1 MRDLADY
8 FSCQAV
14 AKIPVCLENRGGPSS
29 PEAKTCTLD
38 LPLVK
43 PRIIPRSFY
52 GRSPDAVARGLLG
65 KLLLHRWEGHRLM
78 GRILETEAY
87 GGQDDPA
94 SHAYGGISPF
104 NEVLFGPPG
113 FSDVYLI
120 YGLHYCMNVSCRPA
134 GEPGGILIRALKPVE
149 GRDFMARL
157 RGLPEGSSDKL
168 LAGGPGR
175 VCKALGINRIADH
188 GVDVTKSSS
197 NLQFLDDGYRPED
210 IAVTSRI
217 GIKKAIDLPLRFLIS
232 EKQR

>member
-14 AKIPVCLENRGGPSS
+14 AKIPVCLENREGPSS

-94 SHAYGGISPF
+94 SRRARCGEFRRQLDQRPGENIGEHAIGG
-104 NEVLFGPPG
+104 G
-113 FSDVYLI
+113 
-120 YGLHYCMNVSCRPA
+120 
-134 GEPGGILIRALKPVE
+134 
-149 GRDFMARL
+149 
-157 RGLPEGSSDKL
+157 
-168 LAGGPGR
+168 
-175 VCKALGINRIADH
+175 
-188 GVDVTKSSS
+188 
-197 NLQFLDDGYRPED
+197 
-210 IAVTSRI
+210 
-217 GIKKAIDLPLRFLIS
+217 
-232 EKQR
+232 